1 MSTPAPDFRTS
12 VKVYL
17 EDTDAQGIVYHA
29 NYLKFFER
37 ARTDYFDVHGVG
49 LKNAQDRGYR
59 FVVYSVDV
67 KFHRAA
73 TLGDTLEIRTVVSR
87 SSPFRILFQQKA
99 FRPGEPAAVSSAKVD
114 VVCIGPNGELSEIP
128 SELLAIPG

>member
-1 MSTPAPDFRTS
+1 MSDAPASDFHTS
-12 VKVYL
+12 AKVYL

-49 LKNAQDRGYR
+49 LAAAQARGYR

-73 TLGDTLEIRTVVSR
+73 VLGDRLDIATRVSR
-87 SSPFRILFQQKA
+87 SSPFRISFHQKA
-99 FRPGEPAAVSSAKVD
+99 TRAGEPAPVSTAKVE
-114 VVCIGPNGELSEIP
+114 VVCIAPNGELSEIP
-128 SELLAIPG
+128 SELLAIP